1 MKIAVAIATT
11 GRPLTVAE
19 TLLRLA
25 RQTRA
30 PDHVVVVGAAESDFP
45 SCADREEDF
54 ADVAFT
60 LSARGSSKQRNRAL
74 DLLSGA
80 YDLVVFFDDDFVAA
94 KDFLENAENVFKDHP
109 DIVAASGHLLADGYR
124 TAGITFTEAD
134 QLVAAYEQS
143 GLVQHVPEIEDQP
156 GAYGCNMIARISAMP
171 DIRFDENLPLYG
183 WLEDLDFSARLRAKG
198 RIVETSRC
206 VGVHLGVK
214 NGRSPGRQ
222 IGYSHIANPLYL
234 ARKGSIGWRRAFSMA
249 GKVLVANSV
258 RVFAPEPFIDRR
270 GRLSGNL
277 RALGD
282 LVTGRLHPMRVLDLA
297 SARNGKRH
305 TGHALS

>member
-19 TLLRLA
+19 TLLRLR

-30 PDHVVVVGAAESDFP
+30 PDHIVVVGAAESDFP
-45 SCADREEDF
+45 NDIDRERDF

-74 DLLSGA
+74 DLLGGA

-94 KDFLENAENVFKDHP
+94 KDFLESAEKLFESHP
-109 DIVAASGHLLADGYR
+109 DVVAASGHLLADGFR

-134 QLVAAYEQS
+134 QLIAAYEQS
-143 GLVQHVPEIEDQP
+143 GLAESRPEIADQP
-156 GAYGCNMIARISAMP
+156 GAYGCNMIARLSAMP

-183 WLEDLDFSARLRAKG
+183 WLEDLDFSARLRTKR

>member
-1 MKIAVAIATT
+1 
-11 GRPLTVAE
+11 
-19 TLLRLA
+19 
-25 RQTRA
+25 
-30 PDHVVVVGAAESDFP
+30 
-45 SCADREEDF
+45 
-54 ADVAFT
+54 
-60 LSARGSSKQRNRAL
+60 
-74 DLLSGA
+74 
-80 YDLVVFFDDDFVAA
+80 
-94 KDFLENAENVFKDHP
+94 
-109 DIVAASGHLLADGYR
+109 
-124 TAGITFTEAD
+124 
-134 QLVAAYEQS
+134 
-143 GLVQHVPEIEDQP
+143 
-156 GAYGCNMIARISAMP
+156 MP